1 LACCCDQ
8 RWKEARRFSD
18 RQVSTKGAEKTQ
30 VEAVTLVT
38 MALIAQIA
46 LGVIIGGLTIALL
59 VTGFFVLNSR
69 QRNERLALGLFI
81 AGAVIVVV
89 LAVVVVASH

>member
-1 LACCCDQ
+1 
-8 RWKEARRFSD
+8 
-18 RQVSTKGAEKTQ
+18 
-30 VEAVTLVT
+30 

-59 VTGFFVLNSR
+59 VMGFFIWNSR

-81 AGAVIVVV
+81 AGAVIIAV
-89 LAVVVVASH
+89 LVVVVADH

>member
-1 LACCCDQ
+1 
-8 RWKEARRFSD
+8 
-18 RQVSTKGAEKTQ
+18 
-30 VEAVTLVT
+30 

-59 VTGFFVLNSR
+59 VMGFIVWNGR
-69 QRNERLALGLFI
+69 QRNDRLALRLFI

-89 LAVVVVASH
+89 LAIVVVASP

>member
-8 RWKEARRFSD
+8 GWQEARRFPD
-18 RQVSTKGAEKTQ
+18 RQLSTKGTEKAQ
-30 VEAVTLVT
+30 IEAVTLVT

-46 LGVIIGGLTIALL
+46 LGVIMGGLTIALL
-59 VTGFFVLNSR
+59 VMGFFVWNSR
-69 QRNERLALGLFI
+69 QRNDRLALQLFI
-81 AGAVIVVV
+81 AGAVIAVV